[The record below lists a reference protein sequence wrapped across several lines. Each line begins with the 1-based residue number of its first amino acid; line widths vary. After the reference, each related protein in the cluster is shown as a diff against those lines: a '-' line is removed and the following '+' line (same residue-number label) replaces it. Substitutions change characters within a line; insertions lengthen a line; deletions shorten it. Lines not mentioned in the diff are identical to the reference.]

1 MRFVPIIALLLATVG
16 SNALAQSAPSDL
28 NGRVTKLE
36 KEVRAVQ
43 RKVFPGANPTYF
55 DAEIAPAESPAAAP
69 GTPAST
75 PINDLTARVDALERQ
90 LTTLT
95 AQSEQDSFQLHQL
108 QEQLNRFKADAEL
121 RLGTLEGK
129 PNPSAGSPAT
139 VPVPTVAPTP
149 APRPA
154 AGPAK
159 PAPGPMP
166 AKPTTAPTELPGTA
180 AAVTDPAEAEYLAAY
195 QFVRDSKYPEA
206 ETALRAYVAKYPK
219 GKRTSY
225 AQHWLGRSYLAD
237 GKPASAAEAFL
248 ANYTTMPRGDRAPDS
263 LYWLGQSLM
272 KLNKPT
278 EACRVYGELLD
289 VYGAKMSAPFK
300 DQTAKARVA
309 ANCGK

>member
-16 SNALAQSAPSDL
+16 SSAFAQSAPSDL

-36 KEVRAVQ
+36 KELRAVQ

-55 DAEIAPAESPAAAP
+55 DAEIAPAETPATAP

-75 PINDLTARVDALERQ
+75 PINDLTSRVDALERQ

-95 AQSEQDSFQLHQL
+95 AQSEQDGFLVHQL
-108 QEQLNRFKADAEL
+108 QEQLNRFKADAEF
-121 RLGTLEGK
+121 RLNTLEGK
-129 PNPSAGSPAT
+129 PNPAAGSPAVGLGPT
-139 VPVPTVAPTP
+139 MPVPVPTP

-159 PAPGPMP
+159 PVPAPSP
-166 AKPTTAPTELPGTA
+166 AATP
-180 AAVTDPAEAEYLAAY
+180 AAVADPAEAEYLAAY
-195 QFVRDSKYPEA
+195 QYVRDSKYPDA
-206 ETALRAYVAKYPK
+206 ETALKAYVAKYPK
-219 GKRTSY
+219 GKRASY
-225 AQHWLGRSYLAD
+225 AQYWLGRAYLAD
-237 GKPASAAEAFL
+237 GKPALAAESLLF
-248 ANYTTMPRGDRAPDS
+248 NYTNMPRGDRAPDS
-263 LYWLGQSLM
+263 LLWLGQSLM

-278 EACRVYGELLD
+278 EACKVYGELLD
-289 VYGAKMSAPFK
+289 VYGAKMSVAFK